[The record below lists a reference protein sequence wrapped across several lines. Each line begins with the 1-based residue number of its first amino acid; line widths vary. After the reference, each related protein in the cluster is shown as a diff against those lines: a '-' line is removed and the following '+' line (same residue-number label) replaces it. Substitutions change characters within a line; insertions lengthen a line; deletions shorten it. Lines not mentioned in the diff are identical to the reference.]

1 MLVVEWVQPKDFKDR
16 DSFFDAYCEALA
28 EVKVAKK
35 FIAQFD
41 PSNIEAQI
49 KNLRQQLAK
58 EGYIE

>member
-1 MLVVEWVQPKDFKDR
+1 VQPKDFKDR